1 MDDHLFDWNVF
12 RCHYDVPENLRKAVH
27 YGMYAIH
34 LFCKFSLDSAHD
46 VPPFGDINLIVRSE
60 IHQIVHG
67 VRMALD
73 CKIHLEWAIEDY
85 LKSFDDGT
93 TDVERSQRFPPNPG
107 THKSGLPFDEVH
119 YPCTFVDK
127 NGRIVW
133 WYLPA
138 IIRESRWEKICD
150 TVFSLS
156 RACPRAFSRPRHI
169 SSADFHASFKIG
181 DQFAQGQAIMYPAG
195 YFEGDMDYDIPFPSR
210 SFRHADRYFGFEF
223 LDMLETDTMAII
235 GTVLALT
242 QPVLFHVSLEM
253 FEKLHQGNVSVGQPW
268 VFHEVLSRWASPFGA
283 YTVFNNCDHP
293 RHRFSFSHPSSS
305 TLYLSIGDPQHSRF
319 SHLFFTNDSSPTI
332 LVHPTPMLLTTNP
345 LLQGLTR
352 LRAQKLVNYISA
364 RLRHCATHLTDRA
377 EDIDR
382 VPGLF
387 AACWHQFKLDFNH
400 GLLVYALVSL
410 QYPETISAPAFLK
423 SLHRLLVEGGI
434 DSCDAVKREANRHD
448 PPYDDF
454 GVPTS
459 TAWWVDITGNSP
471 PDTTPPNFPITHI
484 IDAFNREP
492 DDAWPPWHLPVI
504 VPQGWDS
511 TKARPLA
518 QSFEDLEKRLLTAET
533 ELRSAMEAIDVFRVD
548 CRRFPPLLGL

>member
-73 CKIHLEWAIEDY
+73 CKKWAIEDY

-319 SHLFFTNDSSPTI
+319 VSNLLARDFHFDPGTVCIGLASCISHGWSSCGAGEQATVQFTTC
-332 LVHPTPMLLTTNP
+332 
-345 LLQGLTR
+345 G
-352 LRAQKLVNYISA
+352 
-364 RLRHCATHLTDRA
+364 
-377 EDIDR
+377 
-382 VPGLF
+382 
-387 AACWHQFKLDFNH
+387 
-400 GLLVYALVSL
+400 
-410 QYPETISAPAFLK
+410 
-423 SLHRLLVEGGI
+423 RLL
-434 DSCDAVKREANRHD
+434 D
-448 PPYDDF
+448 
-454 GVPTS
+454 
-459 TAWWVDITGNSP
+459 
-471 PDTTPPNFPITHI
+471 
-484 IDAFNREP
+484 
-492 DDAWPPWHLPVI
+492 
-504 VPQGWDS
+504 
-511 TKARPLA
+511 
-518 QSFEDLEKRLLTAET
+518 ET
-533 ELRSAMEAIDVFRVD
+533 EPYRTIFPMTSVELAAYVD
-548 CRRFPPLLGL
+548 YILSDCEFQT